1 MLIWE
6 DATWE
11 SNILLLDAI
20 WMIIWENATWKSI
33 TLLLDATITDFD
45 YALKFNTKNLEATR
59 KSNTIDNAISLD
71 TSWDLMTKDATS
83 RFLFDTSDN
92 LPKDSTIEIIHH

>member
-1 MLIWE
+1 MLIWY
-6 DATWE
+6 DA
-11 SNILLLDAI
+11 
-20 WMIIWENATWKSI
+20 

-71 TSWDLMTKDATS
+71 SSWDFMTKDATS
-83 RFLFDTSDN
+83 RTLFDTSDN
-92 LPKDSTIEIIHH
+92 IPKDST